1 MTNKILICEC
11 KAEIKGDSEA
21 KANWNLKRHKET
33 QRHKDLI
40 LEAKKDVKTLS
51 NLASSGDTKPKREK
65 PTNSERSGSGG
76 GNPLPDK
83 TLNKTK
89 AQFRKVLNEKYKTK
103 EEFIKSDIAEEIGKI
118 NFPSRR
124 GFGDYLYHQNRELFD
139 ALFLNWKDE
148 K

>member
-83 TLNKTK
+83 NHSQTEFDVTNSEKGFGSPSSKFDGATKKTK
-89 AQFRKVLNEKYKTK
+89 AQFRK
-103 EEFIKSDIAEEIGKI
+103 
-118 NFPSRR
+118 
-124 GFGDYLYHQNRELFD
+124 
-139 ALFLNWKDE
+139 
-148 K
+148 